1 MGLEQ
6 LSDSNLLDEL
16 SDVLCV
22 LDNRERRIISARF
35 GLEGEAPKTLETVGR
50 KFGVT
55 RERIRQLQNG
65 ALEKLRRALAR
76 RERPIGAL
84 LPRAPE
90 G

>member
-1 MGLEQ
+1 
-6 LSDSNLLDEL
+6 
-16 SDVLCV
+16 V
-22 LDNRERRIISARF
+22 LDSRERRIISARF
-35 GLEGEAPKTLETVGR
+35 GLEGETPKTLETVGR

-76 RERPIGAL
+76 RERPIGGL